1 MLLMPDELAKTRPD
15 FVPRLSDWGVARR
28 SVVNLADGTRTLAEI
43 ERELFRIH
51 SDLFPSLAQASEY
64 VTKVLIPDALP

>member
-1 MLLMPDELAKTRPD
+1 M
-15 FVPRLSDWGVARR
+15 ARK

-51 SDLFPSLAQASEY
+51 PALFPSLVEASAY
-64 VTKVLIPDALP
+64 VTRVLLPHSLP